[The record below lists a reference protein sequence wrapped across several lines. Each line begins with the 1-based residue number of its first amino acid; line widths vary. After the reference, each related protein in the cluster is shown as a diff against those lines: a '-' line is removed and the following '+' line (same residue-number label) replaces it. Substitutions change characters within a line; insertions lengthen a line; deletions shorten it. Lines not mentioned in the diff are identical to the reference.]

1 MLLILK
7 LELTHVRGN
16 SLVAIH
22 TSRLILTSRPIHA
35 SRPILTRLNLC
46 LLLIRFGQ
54 WELFNRR
61 PPHAR
66 NSTNPLPPQPAPL
79 LRAKGHARNPI
90 VLPLDILPVQR
101 AGGKLSISILPLHDA
116 VPRGVRNAELAKSI
130 VQLAAVFLGNI
141 PAVNVRL
148 ERGEHLMRRED
159 ENLGDGIGVEPAL
172 DPAPDGAEEKGRAN
186 DKDAVERL
194 GVVSGGKLRRR
205 LHVALEV
212 PELLQADAGDVD
224 NVGAEGDGHVGALA
238 VGELRGKR
246 LAEARQVFVEGEQAE
261 KARRRL
267 AVGVG
272 FGKGGIGALAF
283 VVGYAFGVEG
293 ANLKDVERDAAAVSS
308 AGPLG
313 ILEKVK
319 MSRLVR
325 IVD

>member
-1 MLLILK
+1 
-7 LELTHVRGN
+7 
-16 SLVAIH
+16 
-22 TSRLILTSRPIHA
+22 
-35 SRPILTRLNLC
+35 
-46 LLLIRFGQ
+46 
-54 WELFNRR
+54 
-61 PPHAR
+61 
-66 NSTNPLPPQPAPL
+66 
-79 LRAKGHARNPI
+79 
-90 VLPLDILPVQR
+90 
-101 AGGKLSISILPLHDA
+101 
-116 VPRGVRNAELAKSI
+116 
-130 VQLAAVFLGNI
+130 
-141 PAVNVRL
+141 
-148 ERGEHLMRRED
+148 MRRED